1 MEGEMKE
8 NTLPPGFRFH
18 PTDEELIT
26 CYLINKISDSNFTG
40 RAITDVDLNK
50 SEPWDLPVT
59 SCFEPEQDEWVV
71 CRVFQKSA
79 GGKKYPSNHTRA
91 VNPYNLDIAQ
101 SAIPPQVMQSENFQF
116 PMGRSYVSNAELAE
130 LTRVFRGGSTS
141 MNMPIQT
148 ELNFPAAGGGGGG
161 CFTISGLNL
170 NLGGSTSVQPYL
182 RPTPAPMNQPQD
194 MTSSMLTNCTIGN
207 DGAGYGADHMQNT
220 NGLNNRFMNMDQC
233 ADLDNYWPSY

>member
-1 MEGEMKE
+1 MENETM
-8 NTLPPGFRFH
+8 PM
-18 PTDEELIT
+18 
-26 CYLINKISDSNFTG
+26 
-40 RAITDVDLNK
+40 
-50 SEPWDLPVT
+50 
-59 SCFEPEQDEWVV
+59 DEWVV

-91 VNPYNLDIAQ
+91 VNPYNLDIGQ
-101 SAIPPQVMQSENFQF
+101 SAIPAQMMQAENFQF
-116 PMGRSYVSNAELAE
+116 PTGRTYVSNAELAE

-148 ELNFPAAGGGGGG
+148 QLNFPAAGGGGGG

-182 RPTPAPMNQPQD
+182 RPTPTPMNQPQD
-194 MTSSMLTNCTIGN
+194 MTSSMLTSCTIGN
-207 DGAGYGADHMQNT
+207 DGAGYGADHIHNT